1 MDGIIIREREGKMA
15 EGRFQFQHQFVAF
28 IKNDSDISIKRKTK
42 AVLTFENCAV
52 LGTLDYFDVH
62 GTKVGGKEL
71 EINCTF
77 PEIFCREYDCFLVRS
92 TPC

>member
-42 AVLTFENCAV
+42 
-52 LGTLDYFDVH
+52 DRPDV
-62 GTKVGGKEL
+62 
-71 EINCTF
+71 
-77 PEIFCREYDCFLVRS
+77 
-92 TPC
+92 